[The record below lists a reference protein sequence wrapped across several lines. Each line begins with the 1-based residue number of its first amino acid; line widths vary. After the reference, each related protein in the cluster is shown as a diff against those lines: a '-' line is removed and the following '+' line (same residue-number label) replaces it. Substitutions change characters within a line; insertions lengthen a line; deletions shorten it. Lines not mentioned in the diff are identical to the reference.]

1 MESEHQQ
8 AVASQ
13 AVERYLL
20 GDLEPALREQFEA
33 HFFGC
38 PTCAE
43 ALRTGAVLEEAAGA
57 LLLAGPRL
65 NAAEGQIRAGI
76 AGVEA
81 ATQGNLDASSRAAAE
96 RRKGWMPRPGVRVL
110 VPWAVAVFFAV
121 LSFQQYRQLSAPR
134 VESASPLVLRAD
146 ARGAAVSASA
156 PADTAI
162 SLTIDVPSDGEYR
175 WNLHPGEGPAA
186 AGGKASLSGEARSVR
201 GALVIVIG
209 AGTLSPGVYTVALA
223 RKDASAAVL
232 PDRLYYFE
240 LTRAQKN

>member
-1 MESEHQQ
+1 MESEHQL

-20 GDLEPALREQFEA
+20 GDLDPALREQFEA

-43 ALRTGAVLEEAAGA
+43 ALRTGAVLEEAARA
-57 LLLAGPRL
+57 LLLAVPRL
-65 NAAEGQIRAGI
+65 DAADGRNQPGI
-76 AGVEA
+76 AGSDA
-81 ATQGNLDASSRAAAE
+81 ATQGILDARSHAAAE
-96 RRKGWMPRPGVRVL
+96 RRMGWMPRPGVRVL
-110 VPWAVAVFFAV
+110 VPWAVAVFFAG
-121 LSFQQYRQLSAPR
+121 LSFQQYRELSAPR
-134 VESASPLVLRAD
+134 VESASALLLRAD
-146 ARGAAVSASA
+146 TRGAAVSASA

-162 SLTIDVPSDGEYR
+162 SLTIDVPSDGLYL

-186 AGGKASLSGEARSVR
+186 AGGKASLSGEAQSVR

-223 RKDASAAVL
+223 RKDASATVL